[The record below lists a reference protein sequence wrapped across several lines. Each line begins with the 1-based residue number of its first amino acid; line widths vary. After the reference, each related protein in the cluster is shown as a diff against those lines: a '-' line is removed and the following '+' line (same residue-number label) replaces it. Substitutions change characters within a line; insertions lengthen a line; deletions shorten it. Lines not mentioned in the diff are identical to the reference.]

1 KTSMSIL
8 EVYLLGSRE
17 EYIDDFFT
25 RIPPDVIL
33 RMRCLSS
40 SVLYA
45 VEAYMYRHWNV
56 SGTLSRWFYN
66 VRTFLIALEACDAI
80 VSGGAAVA
88 FFARQ
93 DYPDADLEIYIP
105 IHGLLPMGR
114 FLRRQGYA
122 YQAAPGQHPFFDAAV
137 LSHTAYITTHDPR
150 RRNDPHYNPYT
161 CTYHFVLPL
170 DPEFREGKHI
180 RLVSVLTDPV
190 EYMLRNSKSTGTMNY
205 LTGTHAVSLFP
216 RTTFVARTLV
226 HCQDTSRSPVS
237 HQTWTNK
244 YRARG
249 FSVVDAGV
257 TLPNIRELRK
267 WERRVGDKLT
277 WVLPYKRI
285 GTAERPPIQMRSYAF
300 EVLDV
305 TTEVT
310 AAGAALRVGP
320 RFWYSSM
327 AYMRKPM
334 KSFSQYRSIET
345 AAAFLQDF

>member
-1 KTSMSIL
+1 MYFEDVIVGPARVSSAQSYPDPDEHVKTSMSIL

-190 EYMLRNSKSTGTMNY
+190 EYMLRNSKSSEFPNY
-205 LTGTHAVSLFP
+205 DPYACTSTQQYNSWYNELSHRDTCGFAVSP
-216 RTTFVARTLV
+216 HNIRR
-226 HCQDTSRSPVS
+226 P
-237 HQTWTNK
+237 
-244 YRARG
+244 
-249 FSVVDAGV
+249 DAGA
-257 TLPNIRELRK
+257 LPGYESQSCESSDLDKQVSGSRVLG
-267 WERRVGDKLT
+267 RRRGSHIAK
-277 WVLPYKRI
+277 YK
-285 GTAERPPIQMRSYAF
+285 
-300 EVLDV
+300 
-305 TTEVT
+305 
-310 AAGAALRVGP
+310 GAAQMG
-320 RFWYSSM
+320 
-327 AYMRKPM
+327 A
-334 KSFSQYRSIET
+334 KSRR
-345 AAAFLQDF
+345 